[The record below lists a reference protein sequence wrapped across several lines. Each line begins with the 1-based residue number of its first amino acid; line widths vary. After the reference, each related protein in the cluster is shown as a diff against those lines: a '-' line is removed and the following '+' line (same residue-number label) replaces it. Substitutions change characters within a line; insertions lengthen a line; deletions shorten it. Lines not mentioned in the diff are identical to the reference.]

1 MDKSIDTLDKLE
13 DVQNSNPMYLI
24 ETKKLIDFAVSC
36 LTTIKLIMFNIDTH
50 VHNREY
56 ENELN
61 EIAKAIAEYQQS
73 GNLIKNYG
81 QV

>member
-1 MDKSIDTLDKLE
+1 
-13 DVQNSNPMYLI
+13 
-24 ETKKLIDFAVSC
+24 
-36 LTTIKLIMFNIDTH
+36 MFNIDTH